1 MTGQDLGWADGHLWW
16 LPLAAVFVLLLVL
29 VHFQLRARII
39 ARLGHVPLIEK
50 MTASTSVGKQ
60 WLKWMLVVTS
70 FALIGAAAMRPQYGT
85 REAELKNRG
94 IDVVIAVDLSKSMLV
109 QDVAPNRLKAA
120 VSELKNIIDRLPG
133 GRVAVVPFAGTAFTQ
148 CALTTDFAAVKTYL
162 DDLRVEDMPVG
173 GTRIGNAIRHAMELF
188 ETKLTDAEKENPAF
202 TGLEQIE
209 PSHYKAVILVTD
221 GEDHDADAVA
231 AAQLAS
237 GRNIRI
243 YTVGIGS
250 QNSAAPIPQI
260 ADDGSR
266 VGWVTGEQSQ
276 KLFSD
281 LNVGLLNDV
290 AGAANGVSAIYGQ
303 TDVAG
308 TISQSLDTLEKQEY
322 EHQFQDLREDRF
334 QFLLI
339 PAFAF
344 LLVEALLTDRRRRAR
359 RTGVGLMA
367 AKARVTP

>member
-1 MTGQDLGWADGHLWW
+1 
-16 LPLAAVFVLLLVL
+16 
-29 VHFQLRARII
+29 
-39 ARLGHVPLIEK
+39 
-50 MTASTSVGKQ
+50 
-60 WLKWMLVVTS
+60 
-70 FALIGAAAMRPQYGT
+70 
-85 REAELKNRG
+85 
-94 IDVVIAVDLSKSMLV
+94 
-109 QDVAPNRLKAA
+109 
-120 VSELKNIIDRLPG
+120 
-133 GRVAVVPFAGTAFTQ
+133 
-148 CALTTDFAAVKTYL
+148 
-162 DDLRVEDMPVG
+162 
-173 GTRIGNAIRHAMELF
+173 
-188 ETKLTDAEKENPAF
+188 
-202 TGLEQIE
+202 
-209 PSHYKAVILVTD
+209 
-221 GEDHDADAVA
+221 
-231 AAQLAS
+231 
-237 GRNIRI
+237 
-243 YTVGIGS
+243 VGIGS

-339 PAFAF
+339 PAFLF
-344 LLVEALLTDRRRRAR
+344 LMVEALLTDRRRRAR
-359 RTGVGLMA
+359 RAGIGLVS